1 MTLDPVLLAAAIAPA
16 LIFLAVVSVRLEHK
30 KRLLV
35 PRPLWTIALAVLMGV
50 GSAFLALGI
59 GQVLNAKPWGIS
71 SLGTLA
77 LFTLIGVGLVEEG
90 AKFLLMRSVLW
101 RLDSFKE
108 RYDGIL
114 YGAAVG
120 LGFGATENIIY
131 VLNGG
136 MDTAVVRAFTAVPM
150 HGLLGVVSGYY
161 LGKTKI
167 SAGWGFTA
175 LWWAV
180 VAHGFYDFLAFQSS
194 PLTTFSLFGFIVWL
208 AWWSFKASREAR
220 RYSPSWGG
228 RDEELVS
235 YTPPPIQA
243 KSPLRAALLSLIP
256 GFGQFYNQ
264 EPEKGKAFL
273 RVGIFNGLLV
283 GILGILLSYPLP
295 TLALLELAGI
305 SLGKDSLK
313 FVQGLQNSPL
323 LTLLGIT
330 SALFLLYGMWDAYA
344 TAKSQKFDYLLPPDK
359 RNRIVQ
365 NLGGS
370 YLGHLSI
377 VLLLV
382 LVPILGG
389 ASGGRPE
396 TKQTGNG
403 QMPPMVFDLV
413 ETPQTLEG
421 HGNSAEG
428 TKDGKDKL
436 NTKEQKEILASRD
449 TKEGESIKPRKP
461 KQAKHKQGIPRSYS
475 DYLSYRLRI
484 DPASYDFY
492 FSQLGQDQWTVVRYR
507 IETDG
512 SIASVDILEEHT
524 TAPREV
530 AQIAVDDVYRM
541 GPVVPPP
548 TRGKAIVVTEL
559 FWRQAKIGQEGSLE
573 NRLSGL
579 PDGRMIELES

>member
-1 MTLDPVLLAAAIAPA
+1 MTLDPVLIAAAVAPA
-16 LIFLAVVSVRLEHK
+16 LIFLVVVSVHLENK
-30 KRLLV
+30 KRLVL
-35 PRPLWTIALAVLMGV
+35 PRPLWTIALAVLMGI
-50 GSAFLALGI
+50 GSALLALGI
-59 GQVLNAKPWGIS
+59 EQGLTVRPWSIS

-77 LFTLIGVGLVEEG
+77 LFTLIGVGLAEEG
-90 AKFLLMRSVLW
+90 AKFALMRLVLW
-101 RLDSFKE
+101 RLDCFKE

-114 YGAAVG
+114 YATAVG
-120 LGFGATENIIY
+120 LGFGATENLIY
-131 VLNGG
+131 VLNSG
-136 MDTAVVRAFTAVPM
+136 METALARAFTAVPM
-150 HGLLGVVSGYY
+150 HGLLGVVLGYY
-161 LGKTKI
+161 LGKIKLRD
-167 SAGWGFTA
+167 GWGFTA

-180 VAHGFYDFLAFQSS
+180 VAHGFYDFLAFQNS
-194 PLTTFSLFGFIVWL
+194 PLATFSLFSFIVWL

-228 RDEELVS
+228 SDEELLS
-235 YTPPPIQA
+235 YIPPPLQE
-243 KSPLRAALLSLIP
+243 KSPLKAAIRSLIP
-256 GFGQFYNQ
+256 GWGQFYNQ

-273 RVGIFNGLLV
+273 KVGFFNGLLLLA
-283 GILGILLSYPLP
+283 LGILLSFPLP
-295 TLALLELAGI
+295 TLALLELGGLT
-305 SLGKDSLK
+305 LGKDSLK
-313 FVQGLQNSPL
+313 FVEGLQNSPL
-323 LTLLGIT
+323 LPLIGII
-330 SALFLLYGMWDAYA
+330 SGLFLLYGMWDAYA

-370 YLGHLSI
+370 YLGHLSV

-382 LVPILGG
+382 LVPVLRG
-389 ASGGRPE
+389 ASGSPSPNQPGE
-396 TKQTGNG
+396 G
-403 QMPPMVFDLV
+403 QRPPMVFDIV
-413 ETPQTLEG
+413 ETPKTLEG

-436 NTKEQKEILASRD
+436 NSKEQKEVLASA
-449 TKEGESIKPRKP
+449 KGEGIASKPRKP
-461 KQAKHKQGIPRSYS
+461 RQAKQKQGIPRSYS

-484 DPASYDFY
+484 DPVSYDIY

-512 SIASVDILEEHT
+512 TIASVDVLEEHT
-524 TAPREV
+524 TAPQEV

-541 GPVVPPP
+541 GPVIPPP
-548 TRGKAIVVTEL
+548 TGGRAIVVTEL

>member
-1 MTLDPVLLAAAIAPA
+1 MTPDPVLIAAAVAPA

-35 PRPLWTIALAVLMGV
+35 PRPLWTIALALLMGV
-50 GSAFLALGI
+50 GAALLALAI
-59 GQVLNAKPWGIS
+59 EQLLTVKPWAIS
-71 SLGTLA
+71 NLGTLA
-77 LFTLIGVGLVEEG
+77 LFTLIGVGLAEEG
-90 AKFLLMRSVLW
+90 AKFLLMRLGLW
-101 RLDSFKE
+101 HLDSFKE

-136 MDTAVVRAFTAVPM
+136 IDTAIVRAFTAVPM
-150 HGLLGVVSGYY
+150 HGLLGIVLGYY
-161 LGKTKI
+161 LGKTKL
-167 SAGWGFTA
+167 SPGWGFTA

-180 VAHGFYDFLAFQSS
+180 VAHGFYDFLAFQNS
-194 PLTTFSLFGFIVWL
+194 PLATFSLFSFILWL

-220 RYSPSWGG
+220 RFSPSWGG
-228 RDEELVS
+228 SDEELLQP
-235 YTPPPIQA
+235 YTPPPIQE
-243 KSPLRAALLSLIP
+243 KSPERAALLSLIP
-256 GFGQFYNQ
+256 GVGQFYNQ

-273 RVGIFNGLLV
+273 KVGIFNGLLL
-283 GILGILLSYPLP
+283 GALGILLSYPLP
-295 TLALLELAGI
+295 TLALLELGGV

-313 FVQGLQNSPL
+313 FVQGLQNSSL
-323 LTLLGIT
+323 LTILGVI

-365 NLGGS
+365 NIGGS
-370 YLGHLSI
+370 YLGHLSVI
-377 VLLLV
+377 LLLV

-389 ASGGRPE
+389 ASGGRPSP
-396 TKQTGNG
+396 KQPGDG
-403 QMPPMVFDLV
+403 QISPMVFDIV

-421 HGNSAEG
+421 HGSSAEG
-428 TKDGKDKL
+428 AKDGIESL
-436 NTKEQKEILASRD
+436 NSKEQREILASA
-449 TKEGESIKPRKP
+449 KGEGESTKPRKS
-461 KQAKHKQGIPRSYS
+461 KQARHKQGIPRSYS

-512 SIASVDILEEHT
+512 SIVSVDILEEHT

-541 GPVVPPP
+541 GPVIPPP
-548 TRGKAIVVTEL
+548 TKGKAIVVTEL

>member
-1 MTLDPVLLAAAIAPA
+1 MTLDPVLISAAVAPA
-16 LIFLAVVSVRLEHK
+16 LIFLAVVSVRLENK

-35 PRPLWTIALAVLMGV
+35 PRPLWTIVLAVLMGV
-50 GSAFLALGI
+50 GSAFLALGME
-59 GQVLNAKPWGIS
+59 QLLTVKPWNIS

-77 LFTLIGVGLVEEG
+77 LFTLIGVGLAEEG
-90 AKFLLMRSVLW
+90 AKFSLMRLVLW
-101 RLDSFKE
+101 RLDSFQE

-131 VLNGG
+131 VLHGG
-136 MDTAVVRAFTAVPM
+136 MDTAIVRGFTAVPM
-150 HGLLGVVSGYY
+150 HGLLGIVLGYY
-161 LGKTKI
+161 LGKTKL
-167 SAGWGFTA
+167 SPGWGFTA

-180 VAHGFYDFLAFQSS
+180 VAHGFYDFLAFQNS
-194 PLTTFSLFGFIVWL
+194 PLASFSLFSFIVWL

-228 RDEELVS
+228 IDEELLQP
-235 YTPPPIQA
+235 YTPPPIQE
-243 KSPLRAALLSLIP
+243 KSPQRAALLSLMP

-273 RVGIFNGLLV
+273 KVGIFNSLLL
-283 GILGILLSYPLP
+283 GALGILLSYPLA
-295 TLALLELAGI
+295 TLALLELGGL

-313 FVQGLQNSPL
+313 FVQSLQNSSL
-323 LTLLGIT
+323 LTLLGVI

-370 YLGHLSI
+370 YLGHLSV

-389 ASGGRPE
+389 ASGGRPSP
-396 TKQTGNG
+396 KQLGDG
-403 QMPPMVFDLV
+403 QVPPMVFDIV

-428 TKDGKDKL
+428 TKDGKDTL
-436 NTKEQKEILASRD
+436 NSKEQREILTAA
-449 TKEGESIKPRKP
+449 KGEGESSKPRKS
-461 KQAKHKQGIPRSYS
+461 KQARHKQGIPRSYS

-512 SIASVDILEEHT
+512 SIDSVDILEEHT
-524 TAPREV
+524 TAPRQV

-541 GPVVPPP
+541 GPVIPPP
-548 TRGKAIVVTEL
+548 TNGKAIVVTEL

>member
-1 MTLDPVLLAAAIAPA
+1 MTLDPVLIAAAVAPA
-16 LIFLAVVSVRLEHK
+16 LIFLVVVSVRFENK
-30 KRLLV
+30 KRLV
-35 PRPLWTIALAVLMGV
+35 IPRPLWTIALAVLMGI
-50 GSAFLALGI
+50 GSALLALGLE
-59 GQVLNAKPWGIS
+59 QVLTVKPWSIN

-77 LFTLIGVGLVEEG
+77 LFTLIGVGLAEEG
-90 AKFLLMRSVLW
+90 AKFALMRLVLW
-101 RLDSFKE
+101 RLDCFKE

-114 YGAAVG
+114 YATAVG

-131 VLNGG
+131 VLNSGIE
-136 MDTAVVRAFTAVPM
+136 TAFARAFTAVPM
-150 HGLLGVVSGYY
+150 HGLLGVVLGYY
-161 LGKTKI
+161 LGKTKLRD
-167 SAGWGFTA
+167 GWGFTA

-180 VAHGFYDFLAFQSS
+180 VAHGFYDFLAFQNS
-194 PLTTFSLFGFIVWL
+194 PLATLGLFSFIIWL

-228 RDEELVS
+228 RDEKLLR
-235 YTPPPIQA
+235 YTPPPLQA
-243 KSPLRAALLSLIP
+243 KSPLKAALRSLIP
-256 GFGQFYNQ
+256 GWGQFYNQ

-273 RVGIFNGLLV
+273 KVGIFNGLLLFA
-283 GILGILLSYPLP
+283 LGILLSFPLP
-295 TLALLELAGI
+295 TLALLELGGLT
-305 SLGKDSLK
+305 LGKDSLK
-313 FVQGLQNSPL
+313 FVEGLQNSPL
-323 LTLLGIT
+323 LPLIGII
-330 SALFLLYGMWDAYA
+330 SGLFLLYGMWDAYD

-370 YLGHLSI
+370 YLGHLSV

-382 LVPILGG
+382 LVPILRG
-389 ASGGRPE
+389 ASGSPSP
-396 TKQTGNG
+396 KQPGEG
-403 QMPPMVFDLV
+403 QRPPMVFDIV
-413 ETPQTLEG
+413 ETPKTLEG
-421 HGNSAEG
+421 HGNSVEG

-436 NTKEQKEILASRD
+436 NSKEQKEVLASA
-449 TKEGESIKPRKP
+449 KGEGIANKPRKP
-461 KQAKHKQGIPRSYS
+461 RQAKQKQGIPRSYS

-484 DPASYDFY
+484 DPASYDIY

-512 SIASVDILEEHT
+512 TIASVDILEEHT
-524 TAPREV
+524 TAPQEV

-541 GPVVPPP
+541 GPVIPPP
-548 TRGKAIVVTEL
+548 TGGKAIVVTEL